1 MPDYSQNNTIM
12 FLDQPVRSLEGLA
25 PVEKV
30 RFHPKP
36 LRKTLFSLLL
46 LNFFSLT
53 LMADPALTQNQE
65 RSKEDG
71 LESQPFSDLNLRFS
85 NKAIKPPDALIVKSI
100 PLIGISVAKPFVAPV
115 PQAVIFEDDRRQRVA
130 VLSTDGADALTLFLL
145 EHLPL
150 DTKLSALVQ
159 CADHRGCETDRTPL
173 TGGLGC
179 LALCIKDLLE
189 LSALNQ

>member
-1 MPDYSQNNTIM
+1 M
-12 FLDQPVRSLEGLA
+12 
-25 PVEKV
+25 EKV
-30 RFHPKP
+30 RIHSS
-36 LRKTLFSLLL
+36 LLSRTLVSLLL

-53 LMADPALTQNQE
+53 LMADLALTQNQE
-65 RSKEDG
+65 RSREDG

-85 NKAIKPPDALIVKSI
+85 NKAITPPDALIVKTIS
-100 PLIGISVAKPFVAPV
+100 LTGISVAKPFVAPI

-130 VLSTDGADALTLFLL
+130 VLSTNDSGALTLYLL

-150 DTKLSALVQ
+150 DNRLSALFQ
-159 CADHRGCETDRTPL
+159 CADHRGCEADRTPL

-179 LALCIKDLLE
+179 LALCIKEQLE

>member
-1 MPDYSQNNTIM
+1 MSDFGQNNT
-12 FLDQPVRSLEGLA
+12 FRLFNPTFHSLEGLP

-30 RFHPKP
+30 RFHSRL
-36 LRKTLFSLLL
+36 LRKTLVSLLL
-46 LNFFSLT
+46 LNLFSLT
-53 LMADPALTQNQE
+53 LMAHPALTQIRE
-65 RSKEDG
+65 GSKEEG

-85 NKAIKPPDALIVKSI
+85 NKAITPPDALIVKTI
-100 PLIGISVAKPFVAPV
+100 PLTGISVAKPFVAPI

-130 VLSTDGADALTLFLL
+130 VLSTDDSGALTLYLL

-150 DTKLSALVQ
+150 DNKLSALFQ
-159 CADHRGCETDRTPL
+159 CADHRGCSADRTPL